1 MKKAYNILLILS
13 VILVYLVIAA
23 GATVRMTGS
32 GMGCPDWPKCFGYI
46 IPPTDR
52 SQLDWKKKHDYK
64 KGQIIIVDES
74 LYVAINDF
82 TSTKIYNSQNWA
94 AYTKHEYSIFNS
106 THTWVEFLNRLLGA
120 VAGFVTL
127 LLFVSSIFRFKK
139 DYFKTLFSFFVILG
153 MGFQAWLGKL
163 VVDSNLIPFKISTH
177 MGMALLII
185 FLLVFLLER
194 ENQSKI
200 DFPKKKSFKIL
211 ILLSLILTV
220 FQIGFGVQVREFVDI
235 QTDYLGLENK
245 SNWLLKAPIL
255 FYIHRSFSLVVLAL
269 NSFLGIKL
277 LKNGTIPLVFKCI
290 ILFIGLEIL
299 TGIMMYYFHFPFST
313 QPIHLLLASLL
324 FGAQSFFMIR
334 IFRQYDFQN

>member
-1 MKKAYNILLILS
+1 MKKTYNFLLIFS

-46 IPPTDR
+46 IPPSDR
-52 SQLDWKKKHDYK
+52 SQLDWKKRHNYK
-64 KGQIIIVDES
+64 KGQIIIVNES

-82 TSTKIYNSQNWA
+82 TSTKIYNSQNWV
-94 AYTKHEYSIFNS
+94 AYTKHEYSVFNS

-127 LLFVSSIFRFKK
+127 LLFITSIFKFKK
-139 DYFKTLFSFFVILG
+139 DYLKTLFSFFVILR

-235 QTDYLGLENK
+235 QTDYLGLKNK

>member
-1 MKKAYNILLILS
+1 MNKAYNFLLILS

-52 SQLDWKKKHDYK
+52 SQLDWKKNRNYK

-82 TSTKIYNSQNWA
+82 TSTKIYNPQNWV

-120 VAGFVTL
+120 VAGLVTL
-127 LLFVSSIFRFKK
+127 LLFITAIFSFKK

-163 VVDSNLIPFKISTH
+163 VVDSNLMSYKISFH
-177 MGMALLII
+177 MAMALLII
-185 FLLVFLLER
+185 LLLVFLLER

-200 DFPKKKSFKIL
+200 NFPREKSFKIL
-211 ILLSLILTV
+211 ILISLIMTV
-220 FQIGFGVQVREFVDI
+220 FQIGLGVQVREFVDI
-235 QTDYLGLENK
+235 QINYWGLQKK
-245 SNWLLKAPIL
+245 SNWLAKAPIL
-255 FYIHRSFSLVVLAL
+255 FYIHRSFSLIVLAV
-269 NSFLGIKL
+269 NSFIGFKL
-277 LKNGTIPLVFKCI
+277 LKNGQIPLLFKCI

-299 TGIMMYYFHFPFST
+299 TGIMMYYFKFPFST
-313 QPIHLLLASLL
+313 QPLHLFLASLL

-334 IFRQYDFQN
+334 IFKKYDFQN

>member
-1 MKKAYNILLILS
+1 MKKTYNFLLIFS

-46 IPPTDR
+46 IPPSDR
-52 SQLDWKKKHDYK
+52 SELDWKKRHNYK
-64 KGQIIIVDES
+64 KGQIIIVNES

-82 TSTKIYNSQNWA
+82 TSTKIYNSQNWM

-106 THTWVEFLNRLLGA
+106 IHTWVEFLNRLLGA

-127 LLFVSSIFRFKK
+127 LLFITSIFKFKK
-139 DYFKTLFSFFVILG
+139 DYLKTLFSFFVILG

-235 QTDYLGLENK
+235 QTDYLGLKNK

>member
-1 MKKAYNILLILS
+1 MKKAYNFLLILS

-52 SQLDWKKKHDYK
+52 SQLDWKKKHNYK
-64 KGQIIIVDES
+64 KGQIIIVNES

-82 TSTKIYNSQNWA
+82 TSTKIYNSQNWV

-127 LLFVSSIFRFKK
+127 LLFITSIFRFKK

-163 VVDSNLIPFKISTH
+163 VVDSNLMSYKISTH

-185 FLLVFLLER
+185 LLLVFLLER

-235 QTDYLGLENK
+235 QTDYLGMENK
-245 SNWLLKAPIL
+245 SNWLAKAPIL
-255 FYIHRSFSLVVLAL
+255 FYVHRSFSLIVLAL

-313 QPIHLLLASLL
+313 QPVHLLLASLL

>member
-1 MKKAYNILLILS
+1 MNKAYNFLLILS

-52 SQLDWKKKHDYK
+52 SQLDWKKNRNYM

-74 LYVAINDF
+74 LYVAISDF
-82 TSTKIYNSQNWA
+82 TSTKIYNPQNWV

-127 LLFVSSIFRFKK
+127 LLFITSIFKFKK
-139 DYFKTLFSFFVILG
+139 DYLKTLFSFFVILG

-185 FLLVFLLER
+185 LLLVFLLER

-235 QTDYLGLENK
+235 QTDYLGIENK
-245 SNWLLKAPIL
+245 ANWLAKAPIL
-255 FYIHRSFSLVVLAL
+255 FYIHRSFSLIVLAF
-269 NSFLGIKL
+269 NSFFGIKL
-277 LKNGTIPLVFKCI
+277 LKNGTIPPVFKCI
-290 ILFIGLEIL
+290 ILFIGLDIL

-313 QPIHLLLASLL
+313 QPVHLLLASLL

>member
-1 MKKAYNILLILS
+1 MKKTYNFLLIFS

-46 IPPTDR
+46 IPPSDR
-52 SQLDWKKKHDYK
+52 SELDWKKRHNYK
-64 KGQIIIVDES
+64 KGQIIIVNES

-82 TSTKIYNSQNWA
+82 TSTKIYNSQNWV

-127 LLFVSSIFRFKK
+127 LLFITSIFKFKK
-139 DYFKTLFSFFVILG
+139 DYLKTLFSFFVILG

-194 ENQSKI
+194 ENKSKI

-245 SNWLLKAPIL
+245 SNWLLKAPTL

>member
-52 SQLDWKKKHDYK
+52 SQLDWKKKHNYK
-64 KGQIIIVDES
+64 KGQIIIVNES

-82 TSTKIYNSQNWA
+82 TSTKIYNSQNWV
-94 AYTKHEYSIFNS
+94 AYTEHEYSLFNS

-127 LLFVSSIFRFKK
+127 LLFVSSIFSFKK

-163 VVDSNLIPFKISTH
+163 VVDSNLTSYKISTH

-185 FLLVFLLER
+185 LLLVFLLER

-211 ILLSLILTV
+211 MLLSLILTII
-220 FQIGFGVQVREFVDI
+220 QIGFGVQVREFVDV
-235 QTDYLGLENK
+235 QTDYLGIENK
-245 SNWLLKAPIL
+245 SNWLAKAPIL
-255 FYIHRSFSLVVLAL
+255 FYIHRSFSLIVLAL

-290 ILFIGLEIL
+290 ILFIGLEIM

-313 QPIHLLLASLL
+313 QPVHLLLASLL

>member
-1 MKKAYNILLILS
+1 MKKTYNFLLIFS

-46 IPPTDR
+46 IPPSDR
-52 SQLDWKKKHDYK
+52 SQLDWKKRHNYK
-64 KGQIIIVDES
+64 KGQIIIVNES

-82 TSTKIYNSQNWA
+82 TSTKIYNSQNWM

-127 LLFVSSIFRFKK
+127 LLFITSIFKFKK
-139 DYFKTLFSFFVILG
+139 DYLKTLFSFFLILG

-177 MGMALLII
+177 MGMALLIV

-334 IFRQYDFQN
+334 IFRHYDFQN

>member
-1 MKKAYNILLILS
+1 MKKAYNLFLILS
-13 VILVYLVIAA
+13 VVLVYLVIAA
-23 GATVRMTGS
+23 GATVRTTGS

-52 SQLDWKKKHDYK
+52 TQLDWKKKHNYK
-64 KGQIIIVDES
+64 KGQIIIVNES

-82 TSTKIYNSQNWA
+82 TSTKIYNSENWA
-94 AYTKHEYSIFNS
+94 AYTKHEYSIFNYM
-106 THTWVEFLNRLLGA
+106 HTWVEFLNRLLGA
-120 VAGFVTL
+120 FAGLVTL
-127 LLFVSSIFRFKK
+127 LLFITAIFKFKK
-139 DYFKTLFSFFVILG
+139 DYIKTLFSFFVILG

-163 VVDSNLIPFKISTH
+163 VVDSNLMSYKISIH
-177 MGMALLII
+177 MVMALFII
-185 FLLVFLLER
+185 LLLVFLLER

-200 DFPKKKSFKIL
+200 DFPRKKSLKIL
-211 ILLSLILTV
+211 LIISLIMTV

-235 QTDYLGLENK
+235 QTNYWGFENK
-245 SNWLLKAPIL
+245 SNWLAKAPIL
-255 FYIHRSFSLVVLAL
+255 FYIHRSFSLLVLGV
-269 NSFLGIKL
+269 NSFIGFKL
-277 LKNGTIPLVFKCI
+277 LKNGAIPLVFKYI

-313 QPIHLLLASLL
+313 QPVHLLLASLL

>member
-1 MKKAYNILLILS
+1 MKKTYNFLLIFS

-46 IPPTDR
+46 IPPSDR
-52 SQLDWKKKHDYK
+52 SQLDWKKRHNYK
-64 KGQIIIVDES
+64 KGQIIIVNES

-82 TSTKIYNSQNWA
+82 TSTKIYNSQNWM
-94 AYTKHEYSIFNS
+94 AYTKHEYSMFNS

-127 LLFVSSIFRFKK
+127 LLFITSIFKFKK
-139 DYFKTLFSFFVILG
+139 DYLKTLFSFFVILG

-163 VVDSNLIPFKISTH
+163 VVDSNLMPFKISTH

-211 ILLSLILTV
+211 ILLSLILSV

>member
-1 MKKAYNILLILS
+1 MKKTYNFLLIFS

-46 IPPTDR
+46 IPPSDR
-52 SQLDWKKKHDYK
+52 SQLDWKKRHNYK
-64 KGQIIIVDES
+64 KGQIIIVNES

-82 TSTKIYNSQNWA
+82 TSTKIYNSQNWV
-94 AYTKHEYSIFNS
+94 AYTKHEYSVFNS

-127 LLFVSSIFRFKK
+127 LLFITSIFKFKK
-139 DYFKTLFSFFVILG
+139 DYLKTLFSFFVILG

-235 QTDYLGLENK
+235 QTDYLGLKNK

>member
-1 MKKAYNILLILS
+1 
-13 VILVYLVIAA
+13 
-23 GATVRMTGS
+23 
-32 GMGCPDWPKCFGYI
+32 
-46 IPPTDR
+46 
-52 SQLDWKKKHDYK
+52 
-64 KGQIIIVDES
+64 
-74 LYVAINDF
+74 
-82 TSTKIYNSQNWA
+82 
-94 AYTKHEYSIFNS
+94 
-106 THTWVEFLNRLLGA
+106 
-120 VAGFVTL
+120 
-127 LLFVSSIFRFKK
+127 
-139 DYFKTLFSFFVILG
+139 
-153 MGFQAWLGKL
+153 
-163 VVDSNLIPFKISTH
+163 

-290 ILFIGLEIL
+290 ILFIWLEIL

>member
-1 MKKAYNILLILS
+1 MKKTYNFLLIFS

-46 IPPTDR
+46 IPPSDR
-52 SQLDWKKKHDYK
+52 SQLDWKKRHNYK
-64 KGQIIIVDES
+64 KGQIIIVNES

-82 TSTKIYNSQNWA
+82 TSTKIYNSQNWV

-127 LLFVSSIFRFKK
+127 LLFITSIFKFKK
-139 DYFKTLFSFFVILG
+139 DYLKTLFSFFVILG

-313 QPIHLLLASLL
+313 QPVHLLLASLL

>member
-1 MKKAYNILLILS
+1 MKKTYNFLLIFS

-52 SQLDWKKKHDYK
+52 SQLDWKKKHNYK

-74 LYVAINDF
+74 LYFAINDF
-82 TSTKIYNSQNWA
+82 TSTKIYNSQNWV
-94 AYTKHEYSIFNS
+94 AYTKHEYSVFNS

-127 LLFVSSIFRFKK
+127 LLFITSIFKFKK
-139 DYFKTLFSFFVILG
+139 DYLKTLFSFFVILG

-194 ENQSKI
+194 ENQSKL

>member
-1 MKKAYNILLILS
+1 MKKAYNRLLILS
-13 VILVYLVIAA
+13 IVVVYFVIAA
-23 GATVRMTGS
+23 GAIVRMTGS
-32 GMGCPDWPKCFGYI
+32 GMGCPDWPECFGYI

-52 SQLDWKKKHDYK
+52 SQLDWKKKHNYK

-82 TSTKIYNSQNWA
+82 TSTKVYNSQNWV
-94 AYTKHEYSIFNS
+94 AYTKHEYSIFNP

-120 VAGFVTL
+120 VAGLITL
-127 LLFVSSIFRFKK
+127 LLFITAIFEFKK

-163 VVDSNLIPFKISTH
+163 VVDSNLMSYKISTH

-185 FLLVFLLER
+185 LLLVFLLER
-194 ENQSKI
+194 ENQPKI
-200 DFPKKKSFKIL
+200 DIPRKKSFKIL
-211 ILLSLILTV
+211 ILISLIMTV

-235 QTDYLGLENK
+235 QTDYWGLENK
-245 SNWLLKAPIL
+245 SNWLVKAPVV
-255 FYIHRSFSLVVLAL
+255 FYIHRSFSLLVLGV
-269 NSFLGIKL
+269 NGFLGFNL
-277 LKNGTIPLVFKCI
+277 LKNGTIPPVFKSI

-299 TGIMMYYFHFPFST
+299 TGILMYYFEFPIST

-334 IFRQYDFQN
+334 IFKQYGFQN

>member
-1 MKKAYNILLILS
+1 MKKTYNFLLIFS

-46 IPPTDR
+46 IPPSDR
-52 SQLDWKKKHDYK
+52 SQLDWKKRHNYK
-64 KGQIIIVDES
+64 KGQIIIVNES

-82 TSTKIYNSQNWA
+82 TSTKIYNSQNWV
-94 AYTKHEYSIFNS
+94 AYTKHEYSVFNS

-127 LLFVSSIFRFKK
+127 LLFITSIFKFKK
-139 DYFKTLFSFFVILG
+139 DYLKTLFSFFVILG

>member
-1 MKKAYNILLILS
+1 MKKVYNFLLILS
-13 VILVYLVIAA
+13 VVLVYLVIAA

-52 SQLDWKKKHDYK
+52 SQLDWKKKHNYK
-64 KGQIIIVDES
+64 KGEIIIVNES
-74 LYVAINDF
+74 LYVAVNDF
-82 TSTKIYNSQNWA
+82 TSTKIYNSKNWM

-120 VAGFVTL
+120 VAGLVTL
-127 LLFVSSIFRFKK
+127 LLFITSIFRFKM

-163 VVDSNLIPFKISTH
+163 VVDSNLISYKISTH

-185 FLLVFLLER
+185 LLLVFLLER
-194 ENQSKI
+194 ENHLKI
-200 DFPKKKSFKIL
+200 DFPRKKSFKIL
-211 ILLSLILTV
+211 ILISLIMTV
-220 FQIGFGVQVREFVDI
+220 FQIGLGVQVREFVDV
-235 QTDYLGLENK
+235 QTDYWGLENK
-245 SNWLLKAPIL
+245 SNWLAKAPIL
-255 FYIHRSFSLVVLAL
+255 FYIHRSFSLIVLAV
-269 NSFLGIKL
+269 NSSIGFKL
-277 LKNGTIPLVFKCI
+277 LKNGTIPFIFKFI

-299 TGIMMYYFHFPFST
+299 TGIMMYYFEFPFST

-334 IFRQYDFQN
+334 IFRRYDFQN

>member
-1 MKKAYNILLILS
+1 MKKTYNFLLIFS

-46 IPPTDR
+46 IPPSDR
-52 SQLDWKKKHDYK
+52 SQLDWKKRHNYK
-64 KGQIIIVDES
+64 KGQIIIVNES

-82 TSTKIYNSQNWA
+82 TSTKIYNSQNWM

-127 LLFVSSIFRFKK
+127 LLFITSIFKFKK
-139 DYFKTLFSFFVILG
+139 DYLKTLFSFFLILG

>member
-52 SQLDWKKKHDYK
+52 SQLDWKKKHNYK

>member
-1 MKKAYNILLILS
+1 MKKTYNFLLIFS

-46 IPPTDR
+46 IPPSDR
-52 SQLDWKKKHDYK
+52 SQLDWKKRHNYK
-64 KGQIIIVDES
+64 KGQIIIVNES

-82 TSTKIYNSQNWA
+82 TSTKIYNSQNWV

-127 LLFVSSIFRFKK
+127 LLFITSIFKFKK
-139 DYFKTLFSFFVILG
+139 DYLKTLFSFFLILG

-313 QPIHLLLASLL
+313 QPVHLLLASLL

>member
-1 MKKAYNILLILS
+1 MKKAYNFLLILS

-52 SQLDWKKKHDYK
+52 SQLDWKKKHNYK
-64 KGQIIIVDES
+64 KGQIIIVNES

-82 TSTKIYNSQNWA
+82 TSTKIYNSQNWM

-127 LLFVSSIFRFKK
+127 LLFITSIFRFKK

-163 VVDSNLIPFKISTH
+163 VVDSNLMSYKISTH

-185 FLLVFLLER
+185 LLLVFLLER

-211 ILLSLILTV
+211 ILISLILTV
-220 FQIGFGVQVREFVDI
+220 FQIGLGVQVREFVDI

-245 SNWLLKAPIL
+245 SNWLAKAPIL
-255 FYIHRSFSLVVLAL
+255 FYIHRSFSLIVLAL
-269 NSFLGIKL
+269 NSFLGFKL
-277 LKNGTIPLVFKCI
+277 LKNGTIPLYI
-290 ILFIGLEIL
+290 
-299 TGIMMYYFHFPFST
+299 
-313 QPIHLLLASLL
+313 
-324 FGAQSFFMIR
+324 
-334 IFRQYDFQN
+334 

>member
-1 MKKAYNILLILS
+1 MKKTYNFLLIFS

-46 IPPTDR
+46 IPPSDR
-52 SQLDWKKKHDYK
+52 SQLDWKKRHNYK
-64 KGQIIIVDES
+64 KGQIIIVNES

-82 TSTKIYNSQNWA
+82 TSTKIYNSQNWV
-94 AYTKHEYSIFNS
+94 AYTKHEYSVFNS

-127 LLFVSSIFRFKK
+127 LLFITSIFKFKK
-139 DYFKTLFSFFVILG
+139 DYLKTLFSFFVILG

-235 QTDYLGLENK
+235 QTDYLGLKNK

-313 QPIHLLLASLL
+313 QPVHLLLASLL

>member
-1 MKKAYNILLILS
+1 MKKTYNFLLIFS

-46 IPPTDR
+46 IPPSDR
-52 SQLDWKKKHDYK
+52 SQLDWKKRHNYK
-64 KGQIIIVDES
+64 KGQIIIVNES

-82 TSTKIYNSQNWA
+82 TSTKIYNSQNWV
-94 AYTKHEYSIFNS
+94 AYTKHEYSVFNS

-127 LLFVSSIFRFKK
+127 LLFITSIFKFKK
-139 DYFKTLFSFFVILG
+139 DYLKTLFSFFVILG

-163 VVDSNLIPFKISTH
+163 VVDSNLMSYKISTH

-185 FLLVFLLER
+185 LLLVFLLER

-235 QTDYLGLENK
+235 QTDYLGIENK
-245 SNWLLKAPIL
+245 ANWLAKAPIL
-255 FYIHRSFSLVVLAL
+255 FYIHRSFSLIVLAL
-269 NSFLGIKL
+269 NSFLGITL
-277 LKNGTIPLVFKCI
+277 LKNGTIPPVFKCI

>member
-1 MKKAYNILLILS
+1 MKKAYNLFLILS
-13 VILVYLVIAA
+13 VVLVYLVIAA
-23 GATVRMTGS
+23 GATVRTTGS

-52 SQLDWKKKHDYK
+52 TQLDWKKKHNYK
-64 KGQIIIVDES
+64 KGQIIIVNES

-82 TSTKIYNSQNWA
+82 TSTKIYNSENWA
-94 AYTKHEYSIFNS
+94 AYTKHEYSIFNY

-120 VAGFVTL
+120 FAGLVTL
-127 LLFVSSIFRFKK
+127 LLFITAIFRFKK
-139 DYFKTLFSFFVILG
+139 DYIKTLFSFFVILG

-163 VVDSNLIPFKISTH
+163 VVDSNLMSYKISIH
-177 MGMALLII
+177 MVMALFII
-185 FLLVFLLER
+185 LLLVFLLER

-200 DFPKKKSFKIL
+200 DFPRKKSLKIL
-211 ILLSLILTV
+211 LIISLIMTV

-235 QTDYLGLENK
+235 QTNYWGFENK
-245 SNWLLKAPIL
+245 SNWLAKAPIL
-255 FYIHRSFSLVVLAL
+255 FYIHRSFSLLVLGV
-269 NSFLGIKL
+269 NSFIGFKL
-277 LKNGTIPLVFKCI
+277 LKNGTIPLVFKYI

-299 TGIMMYYFHFPFST
+299 TGIMMYYFEFPFST

>member
-1 MKKAYNILLILS
+1 MKKAYNFLLIFS

-52 SQLDWKKKHDYK
+52 SQLDWKKKHSYK
-64 KGQIIIVDES
+64 KGQIIIVNES

-82 TSTKIYNSQNWA
+82 TSTKKYNSQNWV

-120 VAGFVTL
+120 VAGLVTL
-127 LLFVSSIFRFKK
+127 LLFITSIFRFKK

-163 VVDSNLIPFKISTH
+163 VVDSNLMSYKVSTH

-185 FLLVFLLER
+185 LLLVFLLER

-245 SNWLLKAPIL
+245 SNWLAKAPIL
-255 FYIHRSFSLVVLAL
+255 FYVHRSFSLIVLAL
-269 NSFLGIKL
+269 NGFLGIKL

-313 QPIHLLLASLL
+313 QPVHLLLASLL

>member
-1 MKKAYNILLILS
+1 MKKTYNFLLIFS

-46 IPPTDR
+46 IPPSDR
-52 SQLDWKKKHDYK
+52 SQLDWKKRHNYK
-64 KGQIIIVDES
+64 KGQIIIVNES

-82 TSTKIYNSQNWA
+82 TSTKIYNSQNWM

-127 LLFVSSIFRFKK
+127 LLFITSIFKFKK
-139 DYFKTLFSFFVILG
+139 DYLKTLFSFFVILG

>member
-1 MKKAYNILLILS
+1 MKKTYNFLLIFS

-46 IPPTDR
+46 IPPSDR
-52 SQLDWKKKHDYK
+52 SQLDWKKRHNYK
-64 KGQIIIVDES
+64 KGQIIIVNES

-82 TSTKIYNSQNWA
+82 TSTKIYNSQNWM

-106 THTWVEFLNRLLGA
+106 IHTWVEFLNRLLGA

-220 FQIGFGVQVREFVDI
+220 CQIGFGVQVREFVDI
-235 QTDYLGLENK
+235 QTDYLGLKNK

-255 FYIHRSFSLVVLAL
+255 FYIHRSFSLIVLAL

-277 LKNGTIPLVFKCI
+277 LKNGTIPPVFKCI

-313 QPIHLLLASLL
+313 QPVHLLLASLL

>member
-52 SQLDWKKKHDYK
+52 SQLDWKKKHNYK

-127 LLFVSSIFRFKK
+127 LLFITSIFKFKK
-139 DYFKTLFSFFVILG
+139 DYLKTLFSFFVILG

-211 ILLSLILTV
+211 ILISLILTV

-235 QTDYLGLENK
+235 QTDYLGLKNK